1 MKYVIK
7 IYRLGDPWERLLT
20 IEADGRAVV
29 SNAHI
34 LIDYYFI
41 SYDVDA
47 SQYIKVWIS
56 SIADF
61 PWKVEIYDENGNIVA
76 YSDNVYRDNPL
87 VYKISKPTTTPTPV
101 TQKVSYSA
109 SVAKFHVELGGGWL
123 PFVIEKELTYNLD
136 SIWGDPSLSIEK
148 AVLTFKM
155 SEKPVLGGIYSP
167 NPKPVKVY
175 CNGRL
180 VWSGDYNTQTANSVS
195 VDVPPETLN
204 GGGGFRI
211 EIADNR
217 YGYCGGIVFDAML
230 TITVSTTVQS
240 DESVD
245 YAEKRLVEAVRN
257 AIKDTLN
264 SQGKSNVNVNVN
276 PNGTI
281 NVSWQ
286 EPDGSQKSDNWW
298 GSFGAFVA
306 QLPNF
311 IILIIV
317 IFILIELIRTF
328 RR

>member
-7 IYRLGDPWERLLT
+7 IYRLSDPWERLLT

-87 VYKISKPTTTPTPV
+87 VYKISKPTTTT
-101 TQKVSYSA
+101 TTKNVSYSA

-123 PFVIEKELTYNLD
+123 PFVIEKELTYNLS
-136 SIWGDPSLSIEK
+136 SIWSDPSLSIEK
-148 AVLTFKM
+148 AVLTFQM
-155 SEKPVLGGIYSP
+155 REKPVLGGVYSP

-175 CNGRL
+175 CNDRL
-180 VWSGDYNTQTANSVS
+180 VWSGDYNTQTASAVN
-195 VDVPPETLN
+195 VDVPPETLD
-204 GGGGFRI
+204 GGGGFRV

-217 YGYCGGIVFDAML
+217 YGYCGGIVFDATL
-230 TITVSTTVQS
+230 TITVSTVVQPG
-240 DESVD
+240 ESADDAKKKV
-245 YAEKRLVEAVRN
+245 VEAVRN
-257 AIKDTLN
+257 AVADTLS
-264 SQGKSNVNVNVN
+264 SQGKSNVSVNVN
-276 PNGTI
+276 QDGSI
-281 NVSWQ
+281 NVKWQ
-286 EPDGSQKSDNWW
+286 EPDGTPKSDNWW

-306 QLPNF
+306 QLPN
-311 IILIIV
+311 IILMIVV
-317 IFILIELIRTF
+317 IFILIEIIRAF
-328 RR
+328 R